1 MVINSIYKTHENVN
15 QFADN
20 KFKRFLNFK
29 LTLSV
34 GSLGEMEVRW
44 SEEGILDWQVDPL
57 VLVIPQNGDEELLT
71 EELFGGYWL

>member
-34 GSLGEMEVRW
+34 GSLGEMEVR
-44 SEEGILDWQVDPL
+44 
-57 VLVIPQNGDEELLT
+57 
-71 EELFGGYWL
+71 